1 MFFAIIQNGHGVF
14 GVGETEDEAIANS
27 SRLGSAA
34 QIRAALV
41 SQDDALHGDIF
52 LAGCTPEL
60 FHHVTDN
67 GFEPEIEFT
76 EDGVADIDHAP
87 RAYTVEEEQYAG

>member
-1 MFFAIIQNGHGVF
+1 MFFAVIQDGHGVF
-14 GVGETEDEAIANS
+14 GVGETEEEAIAS
-27 SRLGSAA
+27 STRLGTPA

-41 SQDDALHGDIF
+41 NQDDALHGDIF

-60 FHHVTDN
+60 FNHVTNN
-67 GFEPEIEFT
+67 GFESEIEFT

-87 RAYTVEEEQYAG
+87 RVYPVEEEQYAG